1 MSPRLRVQE
10 APDFTLQD
18 TKGNTL
24 RLSDYHGVKQV
35 VLVLNRGF
43 V

>member
-1 MSPRLRVQE
+1 MSRVQMNHK

-18 TKGNTL
+18 LHGRKIS
-24 RLSDYHGVKQV
+24 LSDFRGRKNV

-43 V
+43 I